1 MDRTI
6 ILFLSPP
13 FYLSKE
19 SMKRIAYKYRIYPN
33 TEQKV
38 FFAKCFGCVRFFY
51 NKSLSDMNEIYKS
64 TGKFKSITP
73 ASYKDDYPFL
83 KEVDSLA
90 LSNAQLNRNTA
101 FKAFFSRKTGFPKFK
116 SKRNNQSYTTNN
128 QGSVKFSSNNR
139 YISVPKCPRI
149 RIKKH
154 RDFVGTIKSITVSRT
169 TDNKYYISL
178 LVETEIEPLKESS
191 HMIGLDLGIK
201 DLIVDSNG
209 KKYRNHKY
217 LTKSQTKLAREQRKL
232 SHMVKGSNNR
242 NKQRIK
248 IARLHKKIQNQRND
262 YLHKLSKKIIDENQ
276 VIALEDL
283 KVIDME
289 HKNKLARNITDAS
302 WSRLVTLL
310 TYKANWYGRKVIKVP
325 SNYPSSQ
332 LCSICGYQN
341 SITKSLNI
349 RKWVCPECG
358 SIHDRDI
365 NAARNILSK
374 GIEILTKDGTHPD
387 SLFMLGSL
395 ESSRK
400 KPPLL

>member
-1 MDRTI
+1 MIR
-6 ILFLSPP
+6 
-13 FYLSKE
+13 K
-19 SMKRIAYKYRIYPN
+19 AYKYRIYPN
-33 TEQKV
+33 IEQKV

-51 NKSLSDMNEIYKS
+51 NKSLSDMNDIYKA
-64 TGKFKSITP
+64 TGKMKNITP
-73 ASYKDDYPFL
+73 ASYKEDYPFL

-90 LSNAQLNRNTA
+90 LANAQLNRNIA
-101 FKAFFSRKTGFPKFK
+101 FKDFIKQRYKNNKDKPNFK
-116 SKRNNQSYTTNN
+116 SKRNDQSYTTNN
-128 QGSVKFSSNNR
+128 QGSVKISSNHR
-139 YISVPKCPRI
+139 YISIPKCSKV
-149 RIKKH
+149 RIKMH
-154 RDFVGTIKSITVSRT
+154 RDFEGTIKSITVSRT
-169 TDNKYYISL
+169 TDNKYYMSL
-178 LVETEIEPLKESS
+178 LVETEIKPLEESKK
-191 HMIGLDLGIK
+191 MIGLDLGIK

-209 KKYRNHKY
+209 HKYKNHKY
-217 LTKSQTKLAREQRKL
+217 LTKSQEKLAKEQRKL
-232 SHMVKGSNNR
+232 SKMVKGSNNR

-248 IARLHKKIQNQRND
+248 VARLHKKIQNQRND

-283 KVIDME
+283 KVKDME

-310 TYKANWYGRKVIKVP
+310 IYKADWYGRKVIKVP
-325 SNYPSSQ
+325 NNYPSSQ
-332 LCSICGYQN
+332 LCSICGYKN

-349 RKWVCPECG
+349 RKWTCPKCG

-365 NAARNILSK
+365 NAAKNILSK

-395 ESSRK
+395 DSSSK

>member
-1 MDRTI
+1 MIR
-6 ILFLSPP
+6 
-13 FYLSKE
+13 K
-19 SMKRIAYKYRIYPN
+19 AYKYRIYPN

-64 TGKFKSITP
+64 TGKFKNITP
-73 ASYKDDYPFL
+73 ASYKEDYSFL

-101 FKAFFSRKTGFPKFK
+101 FKAFFSHRSGFPKFK
-116 SKRNNQSYTTNN
+116 SKRNDQSYTTNN
-128 QGSVKFSSNNR
+128 QGSVKFSNNNR
-139 YISVPKCPRI
+139 YISIPKCPRI

-154 RDFVGTIKSITVSRT
+154 RDFIGTIKSITVSMT

-178 LVETEIEPLKESS
+178 LVESEIKPLKQSTRTVV
-191 HMIGLDLGIK
+191 LDLGLK
-201 DLIVDSNG
+201 SLIVDSNG
-209 KKYRNHKY
+209 HKYKNHKY
-217 LTKSQTKLAREQRKL
+217 LTKSQNKLAKEQRKL
-232 SHMVKGSNNR
+232 SKMVKGSNNR

-248 IARLHKKIQNQRND
+248 VARLHKHIQNQRND

-276 VIALEDL
+276 IICIESLLV
-283 KVIDME
+283 KDMMGGS
-289 HKNKLARNITDAS
+289 KLARNISDVS
-302 WSRLVTLL
+302 WSRFVSMLI
-310 TYKANWYGRKVIKVP
+310 YKADWYGRTIVKVP
-325 SNYPSSQ
+325 KDYPSSQ
-332 LCSICGYQN
+332 LCSKCSYKN
-341 SITKSLNI
+341 SITKDLGI
-349 RKWVCPECG
+349 RKWTCPKCG

-365 NAARNILSK
+365 NAAKNILSK

-395 ESSRK
+395 ESSSK